1 MRILDRNKLIRKER
15 KNEKRKKERK
25 KMKKR
30 LKGKKEGSGRY
41 KKEKRSRKG
50 IMKSK
55 NGCHILKQF
64 FIKYMTRNKQ
74 NIQLFLKYTC

>member
-1 MRILDRNKLIRKER
+1 MKRE
-15 KNEKRKKERK
+15 RKKERK

-50 IMKSK
+50 IMKFKKWLS
-55 NGCHILKQF
+55 HLKTTVHK
-64 FIKYMTRNKQ
+64 IYD
-74 NIQLFLKYTC
+74 LK